1 MYYSLEQ
8 YPINKAT
15 FWCGFVAI
23 CAFLYPKDALFIIYL
38 NSFANITVS
47 AAGV

>member
-8 YPINKAT
+8 YPINKQHS
-15 FWCGFVAI
+15 GVVLL
-23 CAFLYPKDALFIIYL
+23 LYVLAYILKMYYLLIYL
-38 NSFANITVS
+38 NSFTSNTVR